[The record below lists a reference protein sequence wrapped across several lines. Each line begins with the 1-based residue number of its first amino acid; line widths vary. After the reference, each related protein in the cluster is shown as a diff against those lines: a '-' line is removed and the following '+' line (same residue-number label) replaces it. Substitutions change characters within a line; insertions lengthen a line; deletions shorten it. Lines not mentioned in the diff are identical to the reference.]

1 MRKKLRTKGVLV
13 RRLPRW
19 FGLLEPAWRDQIALQ
34 LGGPGG
40 EKRREEKNQLVCPEP
55 VLAKQHCFSD
65 EPHSTMQTNSLNAN
79 VFVAVLALWRDD
91 MRAGEKNVL
100 FEQFMYK
107 NDLLPR
113 QARDKHRKSLKR
125 VRFSQSSAAGIA
137 AVIQLTIR

>member
-1 MRKKLRTKGVLV
+1 MMMMMMMMMMMLYLAAAAVSNAELPRQALDTPVRKNLRTKGVLV

-91 MRAGEKNVL
+91 MRA
-100 FEQFMYK
+100 
-107 NDLLPR
+107 R
-113 QARDKHRKSLKR
+113 
-125 VRFSQSSAAGIA
+125 
-137 AVIQLTIR
+137 